1 MHTPT
6 DLCLCFL
13 LLGLRSVTIGAVGG
27 RCQAFP
33 GVGQR
38 FLIRCGRSR
47 IRSGRSRVR
56 CSRSLIRCGRSLIT
70 CGMSLITCGMSLIT
84 CGMSLITCGRS
95 LIRCGRSLIRCGRKL
110 VQTNPYRQLR
120 RNKNIIYTVF
130 VTVPRFKST
139 FTQPIQVLFS
149 YGTIKSSIY
158 LNSLFLSGRTC
169 RKKVFVSRITQIQSC
184 NIIHN

>member
-1 MHTPT
+1 MPT
-6 DLCLCFL
+6 DLCCLCFL

-47 IRSGRSRVR
+47 IRSGRSQIR

-84 CGMSLITCGRS
+84 CG
-95 LIRCGRSLIRCGRKL
+95 RSLIRCGRKL

-120 RNKNIIYTVF
+120 RNKNIIYICHTTKVKKDLHSTNSGSIF
-130 VTVPRFKST
+130 LWHYKKQYIFKQFIPFRSHLYKKKFLYHVLHKFKIVT
-139 FTQPIQVLFS
+139 
-149 YGTIKSSIY
+149 
-158 LNSLFLSGRTC
+158 
-169 RKKVFVSRITQIQSC
+169 
-184 NIIHN
+184 